1 MRASGRDIRV
11 ASHAEVR
18 PEWRLHACP
27 LWLATPTRATRR
39 SSRRRAEEGILPT
52 FRSLPGFKAYTV
64 IESEGEIFSFS
75 AWETAEQADA
85 ADIAVTDWVAEN
97 MAGDV
102 QLIEKRFGD
111 VLISTTLGI
120 STAAAARV

>member
-1 MRASGRDIRV
+1 MHARLARYTFSGN
-11 ASHAEVR
+11 AQE
-18 PEWRLHACP
+18 
-27 LWLATPTRATRR
+27 LAQK
-39 SSRRRAEEGILPT
+39 AEEGILPT
-52 FRSLPGFKAYTV
+52 FKSLPGFKAYSV
-64 IESEGEIFSFS
+64 IESDGEIFSFS

-120 STAAAARV
+120 STTTAARV